1 MTLINSR
8 DLIPLSKSEIEARD
22 PLVLHAKRKAELKSE
37 QERWERRRRPK
48 LDVRPMTPAEVDQR
62 VAADQQVQ
70 DEAIGRVIGEL
81 RAEFERE
88 ISELREQVAEL
99 SKELSFTKGLLHGSS
114 GATRRAARDE
124 HDWSGWEKWLQGHL
138 AIERAALTDEF
149 IETCGYA
156 LGVKSAELRADLL
169 AEIKALELQLDALK
183 TELKRLPA
191 GPPGPPDKMSPV
203 KTWQPDTVFYKGE
216 IATHRGATYQ
226 AQCDT
231 AKAPWTEDWALLAAA
246 GAPGKNPVMRGTYNP
261 AAEYS
266 QLDCVALN
274 GSTFIALR
282 DAAGA
287 CPGAH
292 WQLVA
297 SCGKRGP
304 PGARGIM
311 GLRGERGEAA
321 PAIRSWEVDRAR
333 YVATPVMSDGS
344 RGPPLELHA
353 LFEQFLLET
362 SDA

>member
-1 MTLINSR
+1 
-8 DLIPLSKSEIEARD
+8 
-22 PLVLHAKRKAELKSE
+22 
-37 QERWERRRRPK
+37 
-48 LDVRPMTPAEVDQR
+48 
-62 VAADQQVQ
+62 
-70 DEAIGRVIGEL
+70 
-81 RAEFERE
+81 
-88 ISELREQVAEL
+88 
-99 SKELSFTKGLLHGSS
+99 
-114 GATRRAARDE
+114 
-124 HDWSGWEKWLQGHL
+124 
-138 AIERAALTDEF
+138 
-149 IETCGYA
+149 
-156 LGVKSAELRADLL
+156 
-169 AEIKALELQLDALK
+169 
-183 TELKRLPA
+183 
-191 GPPGPPDKMSPV
+191 PPGKMSPV

-304 PGARGIM
+304 K
-311 GLRGERGEAA
+311 GELSADTRRRASCLGKSTAA
-321 PAIRSWEVDRAR
+321 PTSRRRSWLMAAQAR
-333 YVATPVMSDGS
+333 
-344 RGPPLELHA
+344 LW
-353 LFEQFLLET
+353 
-362 SDA
+362 

>member
-1 MTLINSR
+1 MR
-8 DLIPLSKSEIEARD
+8 QDLHVTEPVFTRA
-22 PLVLHAKRKAELKSE
+22 
-37 QERWERRRRPK
+37 
-48 LDVRPMTPAEVDQR
+48 PAP
-62 VAADQQVQ
+62 
-70 DEAIGRVIGEL
+70 
-81 RAEFERE
+81 
-88 ISELREQVAEL
+88 
-99 SKELSFTKGLLHGSS
+99 
-114 GATRRAARDE
+114 ARDE

-156 LGVKSAELRADLL
+156 LAVKSAELRADLL

-191 GPPGPPDKMSPV
+191 GPPGPPGKMSPV
-203 KTWQPDTVFYKGE
+203 KTWQADTVFYKGE

-246 GAPGKNPVMRGTYNP
+246 GAPGKSPVMRGTYNP

-304 PGARGIM
+304 KGE
-311 GLRGERGEAA
+311 RGERGERGHPAA
-321 PAIRSWEVDRAR
+321 SIVSWEINRST
-333 YVATPVMSDGS
+333 YIATPVMADGS
-344 RGPPLELHA
+344 AGAPLDLHA
-353 LFEQFLLET
+353 LFQQFILDVG
-362 SDA
+362 S